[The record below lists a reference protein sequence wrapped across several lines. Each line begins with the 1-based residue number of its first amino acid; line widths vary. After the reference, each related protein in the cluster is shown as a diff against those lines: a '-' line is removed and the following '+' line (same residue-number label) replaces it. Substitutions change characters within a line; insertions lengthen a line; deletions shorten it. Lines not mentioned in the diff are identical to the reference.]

1 MADLRDDIHF
11 DLEEI
16 FQEVLRRR
24 EAEGAFDQ
32 ESYNQFVEDVLQE
45 KIDRG
50 EIDDDDDTEEWIEQL
65 QNRWGDVQEL
75 DGEQSNQEEGL

>member
-65 QNRWGDVQEL
+65 QNRWVDVQEL
-75 DGEQSNQEEGL
+75 DGDQSNQEEGL

>member
-32 ESYNQFVEDVLQE
+32 ESYNQFVEDVVQE

-65 QNRWGDVQEL
+65 QNRWVDVQEL
-75 DGEQSNQEEGL
+75 DGEQSSQEERL